1 MRKALFAACIAM
13 TLLMTA
19 CGASGPKE
27 VKVAVSLPLGLGIGE
42 DILNAVELALEEEN
56 SQAGDIEVELL
67 VLDTS
72 DPEGSPV
79 SPELEREAAQK
90 AIDDPQVIAYIGP
103 LASDQAKVSIPMLN
117 EAGIALISPAATWP
131 GLTKPGY
138 EPGEPGIYYP
148 TGRRNFF
155 RVVPSDDVQ
164 GVAAAR
170 WADQL
175 LVKTAYIIDEG
186 TAYGQGVAGIFKIAA
201 QDRGI
206 EILGHDSFDSGAI
219 TDEEIEVAAAKVVES
234 EPDLLYYGGSYATAT
249 IGATG
254 SVGGKLISMIKQI
267 NPDIRIMGPD
277 ALVQDDLIEEFGAD
291 LVEGILGTN
300 VAVPPTEL
308 ESASGFVADYRAKCE
323 KAPPPYAGGAYDA
336 LKVILKAIEQADEP
350 SREGVLAALKN
361 LGTHQG
367 VLGEWHFDSSGDI
380 SLETISGMQ
389 IRDGEWI
396 FVEIID

>member
-1 MRKALFAACIAM
+1 
-13 TLLMTA
+13 
-19 CGASGPKE
+19 
-27 VKVAVSLPLGLGIGE
+27 
-42 DILNAVELALEEEN
+42 
-56 SQAGDIEVELL
+56 
-67 VLDTS
+67 
-72 DPEGSPV
+72 
-79 SPELEREAAQK
+79 
-90 AIDDPQVIAYIGP
+90 
-103 LASDQAKVSIPMLN
+103 
-117 EAGIALISPAATWP
+117 
-131 GLTKPGY
+131 
-138 EPGEPGIYYP
+138 
-148 TGRRNFF
+148 
-155 RVVPSDDVQ
+155 VVPSDDVQ

-300 VAVPPTEL
+300 VAVPPTEM

-389 IRDGEWI
+389 IRDSEWI